1 MPLGSI
7 SSLGVGSSFDL
18 QGILDQLRA
27 AEEIPITRMEQKK
40 ADIEVQLAE
49 FDSVKTK
56 FLTMK
61 SHVLNLSLQSNFLVK
76 GISVSNQDILTASV
90 ALGTPESMTSVEV
103 IRLATKSVFQS
114 DGVADAD
121 ATVITADST
130 FAYQVGP
137 GGETINLSVTADMTL
152 NQLADLINNDENNPG
167 ITAFVIDD
175 GTGTTPF
182 RLVLT
187 ANETGEE
194 RRITI
199 VTPLNDLTF
208 TEVQGNGTSLNAAI
222 KVDGITYE
230 RQQNTGIKDVLQG
243 ITLNLKDT
251 GTTTI
256 EVSTDTSAL
265 QADIVGL
272 IETFNEVVQ
281 EVTTQSAYDEESG
294 TFGPLASSALR
305 GTISALKTLI
315 GTQINTGGAVT
326 SLYDLGL
333 EINWDGSITLDEDVL
348 VSALSDHLDAVMKL
362 FIGEEEEGITGLA
375 DLLNDQ
381 LYNITSANGLIAS
394 EQEASNQTLS
404 RLEAQIE
411 TTKARLDRRFDIL
424 TRQFI
429 ALDTFISQIQSQADF
444 LTNMIS
450 SFNNSSQS

>member
-1 MPLGSI
+1 MLLGSI

-27 AEEIPITRMEQKK
+27 AEEIPVTRMEQKK

-76 GISVSNQDILTASV
+76 GISVSNQDVLTASV

-103 IRLATKSVFQS
+103 IRLAAKSVFQS

-121 ATVITADST
+121 AAVITADST

-137 GGETINLSVTADMTL
+137 GGETISLSVTADMTL
-152 NQLADLINNDENNPG
+152 NQLANLINNDENNPG
-167 ITAFVIDD
+167 ITASVIDD

-194 RRITI
+194 HRITI

-222 KVDGITYE
+222 QVGGITYE

-256 EVSTDTSAL
+256 EVTTETSAL

-305 GTISALKTLI
+305 GTVSALKALI

-333 EINWDGSITLDEDVL
+333 EINRDGSITLDEDVL
-348 VSALSDHLDAVMKL
+348 VSALSNHLDAVMKL
-362 FIGEEEEGITGLA
+362 FIGEEEEGRTGLA

-381 LYNITSANGLIAS
+381 LSNITSATGLIAS

-450 SFNNSSQS
+450 NFNNSSQS